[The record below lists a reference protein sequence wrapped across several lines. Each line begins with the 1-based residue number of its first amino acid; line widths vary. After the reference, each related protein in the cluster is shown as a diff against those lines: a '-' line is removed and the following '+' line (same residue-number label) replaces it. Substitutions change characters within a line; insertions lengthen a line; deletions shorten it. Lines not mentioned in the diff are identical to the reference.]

1 MKRRQNYESE
11 SCKLFPEFC
20 SIKKQ
25 QQQKLVKITKCRM
38 VVKLIFGGLL
48 KGDVKTMMKIVMVMM
63 MVWSCGKSQESEVVS
78 LRGRTRW

>member
-1 MKRRQNYESE
+1 MKVI
-11 SCKLFPEFC
+11 PEFC

-25 QQQKLVKITKCRM
+25 QQQQKLVKSSNWRM

-48 KGDVKTMMKIVMVMM
+48 KGDVKIMMKIVMVMM

-78 LRGRTRW
+78 LRGHTRW